1 MWRKIG
7 VIALIIIVLAI
18 IGGVVYQQVKGEGGF
33 QFAIG
38 SHKKAGKSG
47 DDEEEKPSFEAARI
61 GNLTIVVDATG
72 STEPITDIEIK
83 SEATGR
89 ITEFFV
95 EEGDRVSEGDLI
107 CKLDQSNQKLI
118 VQAGEIR
125 LQQAKLAYEEA
136 QQATSL
142 TSDSALE
149 SAMESARANF
159 TSTQEA
165 CDNARVSYERI
176 TELHVKGYA
185 TDAEL
190 DAARQAKVV
199 AESALSAAQSSYD
212 NALTQ
217 LESFRETSDDNAVEL
232 ARLSVAAAEVA
243 LADAKKQLGDSVIK
257 SPIAGIILEKPLDIG
272 DSVVSINNSY
282 GGGNTIVKVAD
293 LTKIQVR
300 TNVDEIDIGKINVSQ
315 AADIVVDTY
324 FDREFKGVVTNIFPQ
339 GVMTGTGLVSFVVMI
354 EVDNSEGLLLGN
366 MTASVKIEAEVI
378 EDVLLIPLSAT
389 RAGDKPDTTVVF
401 VLEEDEDPFDPDA
414 KAEEREVTLG
424 DTDYYDVVVID
435 GLEEGELVKVRG
447 FKDRIQFG

>member
-7 VIALIIIVLAI
+7 VIALIIIILAI
-18 IGGVVYQQVKGEGGF
+18 VGGIVYQQVKGEGGF
-33 QFAIG
+33 KLTIG
-38 SHKKAGKSG
+38 SKKKASK
-47 DDEEEKPSFEAARI
+47 DEEEKPSFEAAKI

-72 STEPITDIEIK
+72 STEPITDIEVK

-107 CKLDQSNQKLI
+107 CKLDQSNQKLV

-125 LQQAKLAYEEA
+125 LQQARLAYNEA

-142 TSDSALE
+142 TSGSALE
-149 SAMESARANF
+149 NAMESARAHLD
-159 TSTQEA
+159 SAQEA
-165 CDNARVSYERI
+165 CDNAQVSYERI
-176 TELHVKGYA
+176 AELHVKGYA

-190 DAARQAKVV
+190 DAARQAKVA
-199 AESALSAAQSSYD
+199 AESALNAAQSSYD
-212 NALTQ
+212 HALTQ
-217 LESFRETSDDNAVEL
+217 LESFRETSDDNAVEQ
-232 ARLSVAAAEVA
+232 ARLGIAAAEVS

-257 SPIAGIILEKPLDIG
+257 SPITGIILEKPLDIG

-282 GGGNTIVKVAD
+282 GGGNTIVRVAD

-324 FDREFKGVVTNIFPQ
+324 FDREFKGVVTNVFPQ

-389 RAGDKPDTTVVF
+389 RAGDKPDTNIVY

-414 KAEEREVTLG
+414 KAKEREVKLG
-424 DTDYYDVVVID
+424 DTDYYDVVVLE
-435 GLEEGELVKVRG
+435 GLEESELVKVRG